1 MREPARR
8 GRSLSAW
15 AALAAMAW
23 MSAAA
28 GAEDARGWH
37 VVRPGDTLEGIT
49 ARYLGSPL
57 EWRQNWALNP
67 QVRDP
72 DVLQPG
78 ERLRVL
84 LRPSTS
90 QPAAQLR
97 NVRRQVDEMPAPI
110 AWKPAEDEDL
120 LLMHDGVRTSRTAS
134 AELAFTDGTRM
145 RVDEDSLVFLRGE
158 KERGGERDEIEIVRG
173 QTDVEVMASSAREQ
187 VELVLGPAR
196 ARARAGEAERGR
208 MRARR
213 REELAHVMVYSGAG
227 DVAAAGSRV
236 DLPAGTGSA
245 VSAQGPPSPAEP
257 LLTAPTLEHP
267 AGGAT
272 LTVANPRFHWTAVS
286 GASSYIVEFCADPAC
301 ADILR
306 RASAPEARW
315 MTQDLPPRSYF
326 WRVTAQ
332 SASGLDGFASEVAA
346 FSLAGGAV
354 DSAAPTVTL
363 DLGGTVI
370 SRAGVRYVPAA
381 VPLQIATS
389 DDTGAVARWEA
400 VVNDQ
405 TIAEAELKKPWKGGA
420 YRAIVRAW
428 DGAGNATTSAPLS
441 FTVDDT
447 PPTIDWQVAM
457 PSVLRDH
464 GAPMPLVGKTLRDA
478 SRAARREGAALSLTA
493 DGGNWTAVPT
503 GQAGELWHAL
513 SQDPQLFVLAVDDA
527 PLANGAPQLE
537 NGQLIRIHAADAGAG
552 VERLDVS
559 VETGADGASALK
571 ITARDRVGNLSS
583 TVWPLRRR

>member
-1 MREPARR
+1 MREPAKR
-8 GRSLSAW
+8 GRGFSAW
-15 AALAAMAW
+15 ALLAALAW
-23 MSAAA
+23 VSPSAR
-28 GAEDARGWH
+28 AEDARGWH

-49 ARYLGSPL
+49 ARYLGSAR
-57 EWRQNWALNP
+57 EWRQNWVLNP

-72 DVLQPG
+72 DLLQPG

-84 LRPSTS
+84 LRPAAS

-110 AWKPAEDEDL
+110 AWKPAADEDL
-120 LLMHDGVRTSRTAS
+120 LLMHDGVRTSGTSS
-134 AELAFTDGTRM
+134 AELAFTDGTRL

-158 KERGGERDEIEIVRG
+158 KDRRGERDEIEIVRG
-173 QTDVEVMASSAREQ
+173 QTDVEVVASAEREQ

-196 ARARAGEAERGR
+196 ARARVGASDSGR

-213 REELAHVMVYSGAG
+213 LEEAAHVMVYSGEG

-245 VSAQGPPSPAEP
+245 VADQGPPSPAEP

-267 AGGAT
+267 AGHAV
-272 LTVANPRFHWTAVS
+272 LAVANPTFRWTAVN
-286 GASSYIVEFCADPAC
+286 GARSYIVEFCADPAC
-301 ADILR
+301 VDILR
-306 RASAPEARW
+306 RAASSEARW

-332 SASGLDGFASEVAA
+332 SASGLDGFASETAA
-346 FSLAGGAV
+346 FSLSGGAP
-354 DSAAPTVTL
+354 DSAPPKASL
-363 DLGGTVI
+363 ELGGPVI

-381 VPLQIATS
+381 VSLEIATS
-389 DDTGAVARWEA
+389 DEAGAVERWEA

-405 TIAEAELKKPWKGGA
+405 PIAQAELEKPWKGGA
-420 YRAIVRAW
+420 YRAFVRAW
-428 DGAGNATTSAPLS
+428 DGAGNATSSATLS

-493 DGGNWTAVPT
+493 DGGNWTAVPPEHT
-503 GQAGELWHAL
+503 GAIWHAL
-513 SQDPQLFVLAVDDA
+513 SQDPQVFVLAVEDA
-527 PLANGAPQLE
+527 PLASGGPQLE
-537 NGQLIRIHAADAGAG
+537 SGQLIRIHAADSGAG

-559 VETGADGASALK
+559 VQASGDGGTELK
-571 ITARDRVGNLSS
+571 ITARDRVGNQSS
-583 TVWPLRRR
+583 RVWALRSR